1 MFLDHYLYN
10 VLHTSFPQRPQFD
23 KENLLVTVILTY
35 CTCIIDTFI
44 GPTCDSPR
52 VKEYKL
58 PESDCV
64 IRENI
69 MFLDHYLYNVL
80 HTSFPQRPQFDKEN
94 LLVTVILTY
103 CTCIIDTFI
112 GPTCDSP
119 RVKEY
124 KLPES

>member
-1 MFLDHYLYN
+1 MKEIIIFSILFCKFIDLYYKYIN
-10 VLHTSFPQRPQFD
+10 PQ
-23 KENLLVTVILTY
+23 
-35 CTCIIDTFI
+35 
-44 GPTCDSPR
+44 
-52 VKEYKL
+52 KL
-58 PESDCV
+58 FEQIV
-64 IRENI
+64 RENI

-80 HTSFPQRPQFDKEN
+80 HTSFPQRPQLDKEN

-112 GPTCDSP
+112 RPTCDSS